1 MIKVHLR
8 KKPISDGRNSLY
20 LDYYPAIP
28 HPDTGK
34 PTRREFLGLY
44 VFNRPKTP
52 ADKDQNKETLTLAE
66 NIRATRQIE
75 VQMGAYG
82 FLSKKTMNSCF
93 VKYCEGLAATRTGSN
108 KEGWGSAL
116 HYLRDF

>member
-8 KKPISDGRNSLY
+8 KKPISDGRTSLY
-20 LDYYPAIP
+20 LDYYPAIS

-52 ADKDQNKETLTLAE
+52 AGKDQNTETLTLAE
-66 NIRATRQIE
+66 NIRAKRHP
-75 VQMGAYG
+75 GCRLG
-82 FLSKKTMNSCF
+82 P
-93 VKYCEGLAATRTGSN
+93 GSIRIN
-108 KEGWGSAL
+108 PSASGWVYVSRGKVRPS
-116 HYLRDF
+116 